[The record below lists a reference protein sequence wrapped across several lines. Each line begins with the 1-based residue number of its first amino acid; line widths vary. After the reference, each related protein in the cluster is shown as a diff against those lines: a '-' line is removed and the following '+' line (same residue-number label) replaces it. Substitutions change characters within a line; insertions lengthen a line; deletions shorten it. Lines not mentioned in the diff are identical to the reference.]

1 MAIILI
7 TGMSG
12 AGKST
17 VLLEL
22 ERRGHLIV
30 DTDYGDWKERIA
42 EHEEIWREDR
52 MTQLLTNHTTGTLFV
67 SGCESNQGKFYAQF
81 EAVVLLTAPL
91 EVLFERI
98 ETRETNNFGKSP
110 EERARVLADIKE
122 IEPLLRKT
130 STHVIN
136 TNCPLSDV
144 VDQLELIAESIE
156 SRAAQ
161 TRKTL

>member
-1 MAIILI
+1 MARVLI

-17 VLLEL
+17 ALLEL
-22 ERRGHLIV
+22 QRRGHLVV
-30 DTDYGDWKERIA
+30 DTDYGNWKELIS

-52 MTQLLTNHTTGTLFV
+52 MIQLLTNHTTGTLFV

-98 ETRETNNFGKSP
+98 ETRETNNFGKVLKNALESWQILKRLNLCSEKHRRMSLTP
-110 EERARVLADIKE
+110 TARFRMLW
-122 IEPLLRKT
+122 
-130 STHVIN
+130 IN
-136 TNCPLSDV
+136 S
-144 VDQLELIAESIE
+144 S
-156 SRAAQ
+156 
-161 TRKTL
+161 

>member
-22 ERRGHLIV
+22 QRRGHLIV

-67 SGCESNQGKFYAQF
+67 SGCESNQGKFYKLFDAL
-81 EAVVLLTAPL
+81 VLLTAPL
-91 EVLFERI
+91 EVLLERI
-98 ETRETNNFGKSP
+98 ETRDTNDFGKNP
-110 EERARVLADIKE
+110 QERTQILADIEE

-130 STHVIN
+130 SSHMID
-136 TNCPLSDV
+136 TNRPLSDV
-144 VDQLELIAESIE
+144 VDELEMIAEKID
-156 SRAAQ
+156 SR
-161 TRKTL
+161 L